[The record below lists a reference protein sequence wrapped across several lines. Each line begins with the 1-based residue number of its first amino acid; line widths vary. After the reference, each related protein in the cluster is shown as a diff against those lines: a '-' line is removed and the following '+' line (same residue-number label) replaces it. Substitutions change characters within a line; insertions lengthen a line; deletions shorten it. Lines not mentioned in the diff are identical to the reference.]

1 MKQLQEDGQ
10 GLDDEAPAELESS
23 ACLDK
28 CVFQE
33 SEGIVIVYI
42 YTRVYR
48 YMYIYRTELFQSIS
62 SNSFYRYRFIS
73 LDLQQLLGC
82 ALGHCYKTR
91 F

>member
-42 YTRVYR
+42 Y
-48 YMYIYRTELFQSIS
+48 IYTCI
-62 SNSFYRYRFIS
+62 
-73 LDLQQLLGC
+73 
-82 ALGHCYKTR
+82 
-91 F
+91 